1 MRHTFELAT
10 HHALAEM
17 PTTSGGDVFEVPE
30 FVNIL
35 PMPDADDRI
44 ESRDYR
50 TLVVDSMEKLVKRS
64 NAALRKQGGG
74 GLVDKDHKSYGY
86 FRDGTAA
93 IGWAESFELRDDGIY
108 ARTMWLP
115 EGREAI
121 AQGKYRYTSS
131 VINGPQEWVYD
142 EMGYPTRL
150 DIFPQEIEGFGITNT
165 PALATLAMFA
175 ADEDTMDKHTIEIAL
190 GKLGLSPAAVA
201 TLSALPLE
209 QIQQRLTVATA
220 TRSMFTAEGDA
231 PADDVEPAEP
241 EDIDQPA
248 AVAPVGDLI
257 AATEPEIVAELSK
270 ARDRIKELEEANSKL
285 TADAAES
292 LVASLVHSGKV
303 TPGQRADVLSIAQ
316 EPGGIARVA
325 KLYGKAAPVIAAGSA
340 PRTAAKTTA
349 DEAPQGVD
357 PDAWKLSA
365 DKSMTASQMAEQL
378 KKQRAGKREEKN
390 L

>member
-1 MRHTFELAT
+1 MRHTFQIAAPAT
-10 HHALAEM
+10 LAEM
-17 PTTSGGDVFEVPE
+17 PTASGGDVFEVPE

-86 FRDGTAA
+86 FSDGTAA

-121 AQGKYRYTSS
+121 AQGRYRYTSS

-150 DIFPQEIEGFGITNT
+150 DIFPLEIEGFGITNT

-209 QIQQRLTVATA
+209 QIQQRLTAATA
-220 TRSMFTAEGDA
+220 TRAMFTADGDDPDVTIVDHGDGNA
-231 PADDVEPAEP
+231 TATRDLLPDEEPLDGDKLEPAD
-241 EDIDQPA
+241 ID
-248 AVAPVGDLI
+248 G
-257 AATEPEIVAELSK
+257 ATFSPIESAELSK
-270 ARDRIKELEEANSKL
+270 ARDRIKELEAENTKL

-340 PRTAAKTTA
+340 PRTAATVNA
-349 DEAPQGVD
+349 DKPPPGVS
-357 PDAWKLSA
+357 PKAWALSA
-365 DKSMTASQMAEQL
+365 DKTTTVGEMA
-378 KKQRAGKREEKN
+378 
-390 L
+390 

>member
-1 MRHTFELAT
+1 MRHTFQIAAPAT
-10 HHALAEM
+10 LAEM
-17 PTTSGGDVFEVPE
+17 PPVVGDTPSDGGFPVPE
-30 FVNIL
+30 WVHVSPI
-35 PMPDADDRI
+35 PDADGYI

-50 TLVVDSMEKLVKRS
+50 RLVVDSMEKLVKRS
-64 NAALRKQGGG
+64 NAALKRQGGG

-86 FRDGTAA
+86 FSDGTGA
-93 IGWAESFELRDDGIY
+93 IAWAEEYELRPDGIY

-115 EGREAI
+115 EGRDEVA
-121 AQGKYRYTSS
+121 AGKYRYTSM
-131 VINGPQEWVYD
+131 VLNGPQEWVYD
-142 EMGYPTRL
+142 ENGYPTRL

-165 PALATLAMFA
+165 PALVTQAMFA

-209 QIQQRLTVATA
+209 QIQQRLTAATA

-340 PRTAAKTTA
+340 PRTAATVNA
-349 DEAPQGVD
+349 DKPPPGVS
-357 PDAWKLSA
+357 PKAWALSA
-365 DKSMTASQMAEQL
+365 DKTTTVGEMARQI
-378 KKQRAGKREEKN
+378 KQETTP
-390 L
+390 